1 MSDFNDLS
9 KAPKKMTSKL
19 RLFVPYLFLV
29 AVALW
34 SVWPVAAKIKSSLPI
49 GHEDVLLTWI
59 INENIEKIPNDI
71 PNLFNGNIFFP
82 YKNTMAYS
90 DLFLPSSLIS
100 FFPVKMLGSYL
111 VAFNFSLILGQIL
124 TALVV
129 YLWFKELTKDT
140 SASILGSVA
149 FIFSQIRMHYYVH
162 IHTFIFQWLFLS
174 FFFLWKYTKDNKPWR
189 LYAASIFLILQFWES
204 PLPVFWIFSFAA
216 ILLLPKFDKLKQNL
230 KHILLASAM
239 VIFATLPLI
248 NAYYSVSN
256 QFNYVRSIR
265 EAAHFALSPD
275 SLITTFFS
283 PGLFVLSVISIVFLV
298 KNKFNKKDIEL
309 KWILPLFSIGLIMAL
324 GPVLKWQ
331 GGTVK
336 LFGNIFI
343 PLPYGI
349 FYYVIPGFG
358 ALRTPSRW
366 LILFAFSLSA
376 LIALA
381 LSKYRGKYKRF
392 LFLLGLMLA
401 IFGGTRIQKVT
412 PIPNTDNYPPVYK
425 WLKDAEGDAVLE
437 LPIYT
442 SADGSKYPLEFY
454 RMLYSLYHK
463 KNLVNGASGFDPP
476 PWQNLVKDISEVF
489 PDSILEKRLRETG
502 VDYVIVHK
510 NQYGIE
516 KLKELSIWVEKRVV
530 YEDKNTQVIK
540 L

>member
-1 MSDFNDLS
+1 
-9 KAPKKMTSKL
+9 MTSKL

-111 VAFNFSLILGQIL
+111 VAFN
-124 TALVV
+124 
-129 YLWFKELTKDT
+129 
-140 SASILGSVA
+140 
-149 FIFSQIRMHYYVH
+149 FSQIRMHYYVH

-309 KWILPLFSIGLIMAL
+309 KWILPLFSIGLIKAL

-381 LSKYRGKYKRF
+381 LS
-392 LFLLGLMLA
+392 
-401 IFGGTRIQKVT
+401 
-412 PIPNTDNYPPVYK
+412 N
-425 WLKDAEGDAVLE
+425 
-437 LPIYT
+437 
-442 SADGSKYPLEFY
+442 
-454 RMLYSLYHK
+454 
-463 KNLVNGASGFDPP
+463 
-476 PWQNLVKDISEVF
+476 
-489 PDSILEKRLRETG
+489 
-502 VDYVIVHK
+502 
-510 NQYGIE
+510 
-516 KLKELSIWVEKRVV
+516 
-530 YEDKNTQVIK
+530 
-540 L
+540 